1 MDKYYVLDIPNDID
15 SLEKDYNDWCLLPYD
30 LRKHSNDACTE
41 RYGCTNEQLYSIMK
55 ARLLG
60 YKADD
65 NLISESANMEEY
77 LIQTS
82 HILKEGFRVPENSH
96 IDTIPGYS
104 PNGSVADIMDKIKR
118 SKDVHEMDDEWIVIY
133 DFVNDKY
140 PDYDLEELER
150 MYNIYIMTN
159 PDHKRI
165 SDNYSIEIWGN
176 TVPNMYTYMKNKLE
190 TLDTIDKSEDLTH
203 MDKTETE
210 LNGYSQTIKSE
221 SANVLQSLV
230 RKADCYSKSPNRT
243 VHESEVLE
251 SYGDS
256 IKVGKKTYR
265 QDMPGVV
272 PFLTYHEYLH
282 NTKSLDQKKIN
293 NVDPFSYVF
302 NYKETA
308 ETLMD
313 KFYKGDKQGL
323 LEAGWNPE
331 IKPTF
336 EALKYA
342 REKQIKWFDEYK
354 NFETIDV
361 SKFEVLEESED
372 MAKTSKLTPVFLIL
386 ASNDPVEEIKKK
398 LKRNVLFRQ
407 LRDFSHIG
415 VSFESS
421 LKTIY
426 TFESVSKDRANK
438 MIVEKIDDYKTD
450 QFIHVLAFFVFN
462 DVKKTM
468 KTSINNYLTT
478 QDNSIYS
485 FDNVMS
491 ILTDKPKSS
500 NVNPYVVI
508 GSFID
513 SLFKISNLYDK
524 VGKSEI
530 GAGLIRESTGGKLF
544 VMYTGQADK
553 YKSKKVDKLVDFL
566 KKNAEFEKMNF
577 FGPVTTTSEYIDPKD
592 YGYYTFDS
600 YLKKYDN
607 QKLMEAVLEIRD
619 LINPDTGVVDYLSE
633 NSMLTKDVFDTMI
646 IAAHSQ
652 IKAINNTSEIS
663 IIENCLNSMNKYKE
677 YFNYARQNL
686 TEDAS
691 IIKAEKM
698 VQVLETYMKY
708 NLNKVRELNPE
719 FQYEAANVFI
729 DANLYQYRLW
739 KPVM

>member
-1 MDKYYVLDIPNDID
+1 
-15 SLEKDYNDWCLLPYD
+15 
-30 LRKHSNDACTE
+30 
-41 RYGCTNEQLYSIMK
+41 MK

-60 YKADD
+60 YKAD
-65 NLISESANMEEY
+65 NSYVSESANMEEY
-77 LIQTS
+77 MIQTS
-82 HILKEGFRVPENSH
+82 HILKEGFRKPENSH
-96 IDTIPGYS
+96 IDAIPGYS
-104 PNGSVADIMDKIKR
+104 PNGSVADILDKIKR
-118 SKDVHEMDDEWIVIY
+118 SKDVHEMDDEWVVIY

-150 MYNIYIMTN
+150 MYNIYVMTN

-176 TVPNMYTYMKNKLE
+176 SVPNMYTYMKNKLE

-210 LNGYSQTIKSE
+210 LNGYAQTIKSE
-221 SANVLQSLV
+221 SADILQLLV
-230 RKADCYSKSPNRT
+230 RKADCYAKTPNRSI
-243 VHESEVLE
+243 HESEVLE

-308 ETLMD
+308 ESLMD

-331 IKPTF
+331 VKPTF

-342 REKQIKWFDEYK
+342 RDKQIKWFDENK
-354 NFETIDV
+354 NFETIDI
-361 SKFEVLEESED
+361 SRFEVLEESED
-372 MAKTSKLTPVFLIL
+372 MAKTSKLSPVFLIL
-386 ASNDPVEEIKKK
+386 ASNDPVDEIKKR
-398 LKRNVLFRQ
+398 LKRNSFFKQ

-438 MIVEKIDDYKTD
+438 MIIEKIDDYKSD

-478 QDNSIYS
+478 QDSSIYS

-491 ILTDKPKSS
+491 ILTDKPKTSS
-500 NVNPYVVI
+500 VNPYVVI

-513 SLFKISNLYDK
+513 SLFKISNIYDK
-524 VGKSEI
+524 FGKSEI
-530 GAGLIRESTGGKLF
+530 GAGLVRESTGGKLF

-553 YKSKKVDKLVDFL
+553 YKSKKVDKKVDFL

-577 FGPVTTTSEYIDPKD
+577 FGPVTTTSEYIDPSD
-592 YGYYTFDS
+592 YGYYTFDT

-607 QKLMEAVLEIRD
+607 QKLMETVLEIRD
-619 LINPDTGVVDYLSE
+619 LINPDTGVISFVSEANILSE
-633 NSMLTKDVFDTMI
+633 ECIDTTIDMTLDT
-646 IAAHSQ
+646 
-652 IKAINNTSEIS
+652 IKEMDEFADATNLGS
-663 IIENCLNSMNKYKE
+663 CLNAMNSAMQ
-677 YFNYARQNL
+677 YFKYARQNV
-686 TEDAS
+686 TESAYCDKLDRV
-691 IIKAEKM
+691 IGI
-698 VQVLETYMKY
+698 LETYMKY
-708 NLNKVRELNPE
+708 NLAKMKEFNPD
-719 FQYEAANVFI
+719 FKYESADINV
-729 DANLYQYRLW
+729 DSNLFKYNLW
-739 KPVM
+739 KPEI

>member
-1 MDKYYVLDIPNDID
+1 MDKYNVLDIPNDID

-30 LRKHSNDACTE
+30 LRKHSDDACTE
-41 RYGCTNEQLYSIMK
+41 RYGCTNDQLYSIMK

-65 NLISESANMEEY
+65 SYVSESANMEEY
-77 LIQTS
+77 MIQTS
-82 HILKEGFRVPENSH
+82 HILKEGFRKPENSH

-104 PNGSVADIMDKIKR
+104 PNGSVADILDKIKR

-150 MYNIYIMTN
+150 MYNIYVMTN

-176 TVPNMYTYMKNKLE
+176 SVPNMYTYMKNKLE

-210 LNGYSQTIKSE
+210 LNGYAQTIKSE
-221 SANVLQSLV
+221 SADILQLLV
-230 RKADCYSKSPNRT
+230 RKADCYAKTPNRSI
-243 VHESEVLE
+243 HESEVLE

-308 ETLMD
+308 ESLMD

-331 IKPTF
+331 VKPTF

-342 REKQIKWFDEYK
+342 RDKQIKWFDENK
-354 NFETIDV
+354 NFETIDI
-361 SKFEVLEESED
+361 SRFEVLEESED
-372 MAKTSKLTPVFLIL
+372 MAKTSKLSPVFLVL
-386 ASNDPVEEIKKK
+386 ASNDPVDEIKKR
-398 LKRNVLFRQ
+398 LKRNSFFKQ

-438 MIVEKIDDYKTD
+438 MIIEKIDDYKSD

-478 QDNSIYS
+478 QDSSIYS

-491 ILTDKPKSS
+491 ILTDKPKTSS
-500 NVNPYVVI
+500 VNPYVVI

-513 SLFKISNLYDK
+513 SLFKISNIYDK
-524 VGKSEI
+524 FGKSEI
-530 GAGLIRESTGGKLF
+530 GAGLVRESTGGKLF

-553 YKSKKVDKLVDFL
+553 YNSKKVDKKVDFL

-577 FGPVTTTSEYIDPKD
+577 FGPVTTTSEYIDPND
-592 YGYYTFDS
+592 YGYYTFDT

-607 QKLMEAVLEIRD
+607 QKLMETVLEIRD
-619 LINPDTGVVDYLSE
+619 LLNPQTGLIDYIVEENVIDESVIN
-633 NSMLTKDVFDTMI
+633 TMI
-646 IAAHSQ
+646 GVAHFR
-652 IKAINNTSEIS
+652 IKAFDNATELSVMES
-663 IIENCLNSMNKYKE
+663 CLNDMNKSLRNFKC
-677 YFNYARQNL
+677 ARQRI
-686 TEDAS
+686 TEDTS
-691 IIKAEKM
+691 IIKVEKM
-698 VQVLETYMKY
+698 IQVLEVYMRY
-708 NLNKVRELNPE
+708 NLNKVKELDPN
-719 FQYEAANVFI
+719 FQYTIAEGNV
-729 DANLYQYRLW
+729 DHNLYQYNLW
-739 KPVM
+739 KPEI